1 MATYNV
7 TLGKRSGET
16 KVIAVDWE
24 KMPDTAKE
32 KIIAYGVQRV
42 FNDMVGGSDSTL
54 EDKVKDVEAAV
65 ARFYAGDIGRKAAEG
80 VSAEVS
86 IGRSLVR
93 QALKA
98 KYGAKSPEWATFTG
112 LSDGSVVSWYDH
124 TRWAVGEVVRP
135 HAWDPRRDVR
145 CSSGIH
151 VFLTREEAEVYM
163 L

>member
-1 MATYNV
+1 MPMITVWKKALRCLSVAEWRWCFCIVEMQCEEEEMIRFEDGGKCRVPQVRVVGIIDMDGWPKSAAAAGTDAANLRASDLMA
-7 TLGKRSGET
+7 LGDRVALDARTES
-16 KVIAVDWE
+16 D
-24 KMPDTAKE
+24 
-32 KIIAYGVQRV
+32 YG
-42 FNDMVGGSDSTL
+42 M
-54 EDKVKDVEAAV
+54 AAW
-65 ARFYAGDIGRKAAEG
+65 YGRHN
-80 VSAEVS
+80 
-86 IGRSLVR
+86 
-93 QALKA
+93 
-98 KYGAKSPEWATFTG
+98 FTG